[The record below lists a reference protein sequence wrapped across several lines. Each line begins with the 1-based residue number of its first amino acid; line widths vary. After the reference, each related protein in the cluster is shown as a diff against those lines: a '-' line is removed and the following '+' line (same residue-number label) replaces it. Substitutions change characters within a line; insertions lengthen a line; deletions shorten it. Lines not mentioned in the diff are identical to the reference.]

1 MVCVENQVLMFAIA
15 IHAGLVLTKFF
26 EALARDLV
34 LPLLAP
40 VSTSE
45 GGISKWVIQVGAAK
59 FNVGDVIV
67 QTINMFVAFMV
78 VYLTLPYLKEYV
90 PIAGRR

>member
-1 MVCVENQVLMFAIA
+1 MVCVENQVLMFAIG

-26 EALARDLV
+26 EALVRDLV
-34 LPLLAP
+34 LPMLAP
-40 VSTSE
+40 VTSGE
-45 GGISKWVIQVGAAK
+45 GGIAKWIIQIGAIK

-67 QTINMFVAFMV
+67 QTINMVVAFMV

>member
-1 MVCVENQVLMFAIA
+1 MACVENQVLMFALA

-26 EALARDLV
+26 EALVRDLL
-34 LPLLAP
+34 LPMLAP
-40 VSTSE
+40 VTSGE
-45 GGISKWVIQVGAAK
+45 GGIAKWIIQVGAVK

-67 QTINMFVAFMV
+67 QAINMMAAFTV